1 METNRQ
7 ISEDWLDPISRAR
20 ITCHSIT
27 WIDGPDFDCIQ
38 AGGELYFDE
47 IPLSG
52 TMLHSHDFMEILLV
66 NEGGA
71 THRVNGERQ
80 RLTAGEICFLRPD
93 DEHGFSPDGEFDR
106 TEIVMLDLGL
116 DLVLSLSEYL
126 GGDEFLKRMTE
137 PVLPT
142 CFKLDPAETGLLYN
156 RLLKLNAPSHTAQT
170 RKIKIKVLLAEL
182 YTRFFIDEFSLL
194 GESRVPDWLESL
206 CAAMRRPENFYGGL
220 DRMRELSC
228 RTSGHLCKVFQ
239 KHLHKTPTE
248 FINELRINHAARLLS
263 DTDTDILEIAGSLN
277 FQSLSRLYNLF
288 KKAYGLSPA
297 AYRRLHLSGRRI

>member
-52 TMLHSHDFMEILLV
+52 TMLHSHDFMEVLLV

-220 DRMRELSC
+220 
-228 RTSGHLCKVFQ
+228 
-239 KHLHKTPTE
+239 
-248 FINELRINHAARLLS
+248 INHAARLLS